1 MTNSTETEIVLL
13 QNGVKVSAYLKI
25 TAVYRE
31 SVSDDTDPDETLL
44 ELAHGNSIYI
54 GRGKDYLYTDALAD
68 LQTKLSDDVFICCCT
83 TCRFG
88 NMCPFGNMPG
98 MLSCTKDHSVR
109 NKGDVV
115 SLWDEG
121 TEPPE
126 VSSFGFCDSFAFQD
140 EGHYTYNDYFY
151 CLKRRKS
158 ADC

>member
-1 MTNSTETEIVLL
+1 MTKLTETEIVLL
-13 QNGVKVSAYLKI
+13 QNGVRVSVPLKI

-31 SVSDDTDPDETLL
+31 NVDDADPDETVLGL
-44 ELAHGNSIYI
+44 TYGNSMYI
-54 GRGKDYLYTDALAD
+54 GRGKDYLYADALAD
-68 LQTKLSDDVFICCCT
+68 LQTKLPDDVFICCCT

-98 MLSCTKDHSVR
+98 MLSCTKEHSVR

-115 SLWDEG
+115 SLRDEG

-140 EGHYTYNDYFY
+140 EDHYTYNDYFY
-151 CLKRRKS
+151 CLKSRKS
-158 ADC
+158 AN